1 MSMEPIVQIIF
12 ALLPSYPLPT
22 ICFRSVTSNNIP
34 FLYLKKKIVPLIFI
48 FFFLLCTSIFP
59 SFPQFGRGIGVIS
72 SFCPKQKHALCSQT
86 SVIPFFFAYSACPMF
101 AAPESIF
108 HIRTSGRWN
117 YSESSHGG
125 SIQAYTFSTQT
136 TKMLQSYYSHT
147 SAARISGLNH
157 EINLGV
163 LVESLG
169 PSFLPLL

>member
-86 SVIPFFFAYSACPMF
+86 SVIPFFLLILP
-101 AAPESIF
+101 APCLL
-108 HIRTSGRWN
+108 
-117 YSESSHGG
+117 
-125 SIQAYTFSTQT
+125 
-136 TKMLQSYYSHT
+136 LQNQFF
-147 SAARISGLNH
+147 ISGLQEDGIIQNRVMEALYRRILLAH
-157 EINLGV
+157 KQQKCFRAIIV
-163 LVESLG
+163 I
-169 PSFLPLL
+169 PLLPGFQV